1 MSCPFC
7 GTPEG
12 QGACACCGH
21 FIAKEQPEPDPE
33 ETEALTDLRT
43 IGGFMNL
50 FDQAAEAHFE
60 HQNNNEE
67 RRYK

>member
-43 IGGFMNL
+43 IVSWWAGMTEDLDRTKYNV
-50 FDQAAEAHFE
+50 
-60 HQNNNEE
+60 
-67 RRYK
+67 